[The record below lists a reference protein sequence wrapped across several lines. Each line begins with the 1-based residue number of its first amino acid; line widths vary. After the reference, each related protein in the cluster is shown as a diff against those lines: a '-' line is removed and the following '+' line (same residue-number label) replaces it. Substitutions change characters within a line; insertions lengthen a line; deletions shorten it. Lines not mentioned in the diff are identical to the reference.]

1 MQESR
6 RVLSSLYGDRLLAIL
21 GFSAGCCSLLLLFSG
36 AGRAPARAGAQPT
49 AFSVPEV
56 VSEETGGFTQAW
68 ARLRV
73 DLRLDE
79 TQGQE
84 LAQVLS
90 DCARS
95 VQAAGQ
101 HPDPLWRDRL
111 LRRAHRDAFV
121 LASSILSK
129 EQYDDFLVWLE
140 APTHRDLAAW
150 FQRPEGCKGC
160 GGKK

>member
-1 MQESR
+1 MQESP
-6 RVLSSLYGDRLLAIL
+6 RVLGCIYGDRLLAIL
-21 GFSAGCCSLLLLFSG
+21 GLSAGCCSLLLFFLWTG
-36 AGRAPARAGAQPT
+36 YAPEHTGGQAGALV
-49 AFSVPEV
+49 VPGV
-56 VSEETGGFTQAW
+56 VSGKTGGVIQAW
-68 ARLRV
+68 SRLRL

-121 LASSILSK
+121 LTSSLLSK
-129 EQYDDFLVWLE
+129 EQYDDFLVWLD